1 MPYAKGEVMNIT
13 VYLGASKGDGNESH
27 YADHSDSQQ

>member
-1 MPYAKGEVMNIT
+1 MVAVIVRQSEPGH
-13 VYLGASKGDGNESH
+13 GDGNESH